1 MRLLCITLLT
11 CLSFSLS
18 AQTIPSQDI
27 QIKTALLAAPEDQ
40 RAGAKVYGYTAS
52 GEFTTLRA
60 GTNELICI
68 SSDPNGKGF
77 SVACYHVSAEPFMAR
92 GRALKK
98 EGKGF
103 QEIFDAREAEAKA
116 GKLKLPDNGSVLYV
130 TTADLENV
138 NWMSGEVKDHY
149 TRSVV
154 YIPWATSE
162 TTGLPTKAPGPG
174 LPWIMDPGTHRAHI
188 MISPARE

>member
-1 MRLLCITLLT
+1 MLI
-11 CLSFSLS
+11 SISAFS
-18 AQTIPSQDI
+18 QTIPSKDI

-40 RAGAKVYGYTAS
+40 RAGAKVYGYSSS
-52 GEFTTLRA
+52 GEFTTLKE

-68 SSDPNGKGF
+68 ANDPNGKGF
-77 SVACYHVSAEPFMAR
+77 SVACYHASAEPFMAR
-92 GRALKK
+92 GRVLKK

-138 NWMSGEVKDHY
+138 NWTSGEVKDHY

-162 TTGLPTKAPGPG
+162 STGLPTKAPGPG

-188 MISPARE
+188 MISPARD